1 VVRWSLNPAPISTSP
16 ALRRVKSIIAEFFS
30 RAATPLAALS
40 LRVSSQ
46 SRNPAIETASNDLHS
61 CRDHVR
67 NRTPKFVSG
76 QPAAFARIC
85 LSPQVIVFSAI

>member
-1 VVRWSLNPAPISTSP
+1 
-16 ALRRVKSIIAEFFS
+16 VKSIIAEFFS
-30 RAATPLAALS
+30 RAATPSAALS
-40 LRVSSQ
+40 LRVSFQ
-46 SRNPAIETASNDLHS
+46 SRNPAIETAFKKLLSWLD
-61 CRDHVR
+61 RVR